1 MADNFD
7 WSSAPAPTSRSG
19 ARPSES
25 SGFDWS
31 TAEPPMLRS
40 TGRSTTGEE
49 PLPLPPAPIAP
60 PRTFQRPM
68 AAEYSESP
76 FMTPDLNPRPVEGVI
91 QQEPYAG
98 GEGAFDQVV
107 TNPNIARQVA
117 RARGVQATRPEPPK
131 FEDLPT
137 LASLPGAFDL
147 SSPSLSIGLPFAMTP
162 EGRMN
167 IIQKALPGATVT
179 EDAYGNPLIEY
190 QGQRYHVD
198 RPDKINAQDLL
209 YGGVSALPSMIA
221 SPAVGAALKV
231 LPRALQIAGQAA
243 TGFGANIGRQAGSQ
257 LAGSE
262 EEFALTPAL
271 VEGALGAAVQAGQR
285 PASTAAYGNV
295 DPAVRRY
302 LETMNKRF
310 RLGSDL
316 SPDEALVDR
325 PIGAQIAQQY
335 GTASRSGQEFLEE
348 VNRSLTDR
356 AVARQARVGAAVDE
370 SFGPLDRTT
379 RTFVQD
385 MSKDKKLLSQDLT
398 AALSNAGSMDITPVI
413 QRIDA
418 VKASLLENSADRP
431 FYDRIRSLLTETLDP
446 QGNIRVNVSDPRK
459 LQMALDDIDDLI
471 KFGGNYTTTSGQT
484 ASLAP
489 RPSRDFASR
498 EIRTE
503 LSNVLKQD
511 PQYAR
516 IMQGYRDF
524 YGTKEAFEAGQKLF
538 SRDMVPE
545 LADAWLSNPATADAF
560 KLGARNSVR
569 MELGRNADE
578 LRNLSR
584 TAGAEGSIQNQVL
597 RRIYGD
603 DAIDKIADFA
613 RLESSLRRT
622 EQALPA
628 NIESQLAG
636 SIAEE
641 GIRKSTRGLFDTQ
654 TSLPFVTPA
663 LQLLQ
668 RYTLEPL
675 NSIPRRFSGFDRP
688 ETARGLANVLTMPG
702 ERGTEILRGLERS
715 SQRSPIARGAAPL
728 ASQPGSQTEYDYE
741 VTPQRFAGGRVG
753 RASGGRLVR
762 TDHAARAASLI
773 RAAEAAKKAHNRT
786 TEDIL
791 EQPDEAV
798 AKALSIANKA
808 I

>member
-7 WSSAPAPTSRSG
+7 WSSAPPPVSRSG
-19 ARPSES
+19 ARPSEPTT
-25 SGFDWS
+25 FDWS
-31 TAEPPMLRS
+31 TAEPPVLRS
-40 TGRSTTGEE
+40 TGRSTTGEA
-49 PLPLPPAPIAP
+49 PLPLPPQQMEP

-68 AAEYSESP
+68 PAEFSQSP
-76 FMTPDLNPRPVEGVI
+76 FVTPEINPRPVENVI
-91 QQEPYAG
+91 QQEPFAG

-107 TNPNIARQVA
+107 TNPNIARQAA

-137 LASLPGAFDL
+137 LADLPGALDPRN
-147 SSPSLSIGLPFAMTP
+147 PSLFFGLPFAMTP

-167 IIQKALPGATVT
+167 IVQRALPGSTVT
-179 EDAYGNPLIEY
+179 SDAYGNPLIEY
-190 QGQRYHVD
+190 EGQRYHVD

-209 YGGVSALPSMIA
+209 YGAVSTAPSLVA
-221 SPAVGAALKV
+221 GPAVGAMTKIA
-231 LPRALQIAGQAA
+231 PRALQIAGQAVA
-243 TGFGANIGRQAGSQ
+243 GFGSNVGRQAGSRA
-257 LAGSE
+257 AGSE

-271 VEGALGAAVQAGQR
+271 IEAGLGAGVQAAQR
-285 PASTAAYGNV
+285 GASTAAYGQI
-295 DPAVRRY
+295 DPATRRY
-302 LETMNKRF
+302 LETMNRRF
-310 RLGSDL
+310 RLGADL
-316 SPDEALVDR
+316 SPEEALIDR
-325 PIGAQIAQQY
+325 PVGAQIAQQY
-335 GTASRSGQEFLEE
+335 GATSGSGQEFLEG
-348 VNRSLTDR
+348 VNKALTDR
-356 AVARQARVGAAVDE
+356 AIARQARIGAAVDK
-370 SFGPLDRTT
+370 SFGSLDRTT

-385 MSKDKKLLSQDLT
+385 MAKDKKQLSQDLT
-398 AALSNAGSMDITPVI
+398 AALSNAGPMDVTPVI

-418 VKASLLENSADRP
+418 LKASLPENSSAIP
-431 FYDRIRSLLTETLDP
+431 FYDRMRSLLQETLDP
-446 QGNIRVNVSDPRK
+446 KTNLQTTISDPRK
-459 LQMALDDIDDLI
+459 LQIALDEIDDLI
-471 KFGGNYTTTSGQT
+471 RFGGNYTTTSGQT

-511 PQYAR
+511 PEYAR
-516 IMQGYRDF
+516 IMGGYRDF
-524 YGTKEAFEAGQKLF
+524 YGTKEAFESGQKLF

-545 LADAWLSNPATADAF
+545 LAEAWLSNPATADAF

-603 DAIDKIADFA
+603 DAVDNIADFA
-613 RLESSLRRT
+613 KLESRLRST
-622 EQALPA
+622 EQAVPA
-628 NIESQLAG
+628 NLEAQLAS

-641 GIRKSTRGLFDTQ
+641 GTRRATRGLFDTN

-663 LQLLQ
+663 LALLQ
-668 RYTLEPL
+668 RYTLDPL
-675 NSIPRRFSGFDRP
+675 NRIPRAFSGFDRP
-688 ETARGLANVLTMPG
+688 ETARGLANVLTIPG
-702 ERGTEILRGLERS
+702 ERGTEILRGLELS

-728 ASQPGSQTEYDYE
+728 ASQPGSQFEYE
-741 VTPQRFAGGRVG
+741 VNPRQAGGRVG
-753 RASGGRLVR
+753 RASGGRLMR
-762 TDHAARAASLI
+762 NDHSARAAALI
-773 RAAEAAKKAHNRT
+773 KAAEAAKKAHNAT
-786 TEDIL
+786 TEGIL